1 MRKCAAIEKIG
12 REMETLPVSAL
23 RELKGFIK
31 TLKIKKNTKEVHKKK
46 PYSVFDKIE
55 ESAMDVGIE
64 DWARNHDHYLYGTDK
79 R

>member
-1 MRKCAAIEKIG
+1 MRKTTAIEKIG

>member
-1 MRKCAAIEKIG
+1 
-12 REMETLPVSAL
+12 METLPVSAL

-31 TLKIKKNTKEVHKKK
+31 TLKIKKTTKEIHKKK
-46 PYSVFDKIE
+46 PYSVFDKIA

>member
-1 MRKCAAIEKIG
+1 MRKSAAIEKIEK
-12 REMETLPVSAL
+12 EMETLPVSAL

-31 TLKIKKNTKEVHKKK
+31 TLTIKKNTKEIYKKK
-46 PYSVFDKIE
+46 SYSVFDKIA
-55 ESAMDVGIE
+55 ESSADVGIE